1 MHRKNTKAL
10 KSLYTFILIC
20 VISFSIPITVAYAAG
35 HTSHYALNP
44 LVSMGSTRTNVHWWY
59 SQEGSRF
66 YGYRITR
73 GANAWEDASG
83 LDAGFTEVSTKSD
96 AEIRVYSDDYG
107 NTNWIGYHTPL
118 IGYGNIKLNEYYH
131 DSNGG
136 YTRYEEV
143 FAHEMG
149 HAFGL
154 SHYDCDNELM
164 QAKGYIYTPD
174 PQEGDIGARGNLP
187 VRRQALGRAHTPA
200 RVYKCALSS

>member
-1 MHRKNTKAL
+1 MPGSALRVGGIGAAPDYGEVVSKSFLLAHR
-10 KSLYTFILIC
+10 
-20 VISFSIPITVAYAAG
+20 P
-35 HTSHYALNP
+35 
-44 LVSMGSTRTNVHWWY
+44 
-59 SQEGSRF
+59 
-66 YGYRITR
+66 
-73 GANAWEDASG
+73 D
-83 LDAGFTEVSTKSD
+83 
-96 AEIRVYSDDYG
+96 SDDYG

-174 PQEGDIGARGNLP
+174 PQEGDIAG
-187 VRRQALGRAHTPA
+187 
-200 RVYKCALSS
+200 YKAKYGL

>member
-1 MHRKNTKAL
+1 MMQRFV
-10 KSLYTFILIC
+10 FI
-20 VISFSIPITVAYAAG
+20 
-35 HTSHYALNP
+35 
-44 LVSMGSTRTNVHWWY
+44 
-59 SQEGSRF
+59 
-66 YGYRITR
+66 
-73 GANAWEDASG
+73 
-83 LDAGFTEVSTKSD
+83 
-96 AEIRVYSDDYG
+96 EIRVYSDDYG

-164 QAKGYIYTPD
+164 QAEGYIYTPD
-174 PQEGDIGARGNLP
+174 PQEGDIAG
-187 VRRQALGRAHTPA
+187 
-200 RVYKCALSS
+200 YKAKYGL

>member
-164 QAKGYIYTPD
+164 QAKGYIYTTD
-174 PQEGDIGARGNLP
+174 PQEGDIAG
-187 VRRQALGRAHTPA
+187 
-200 RVYKCALSS
+200 YKAKYGL

>member
-73 GANAWEDASG
+73 GANA
-83 LDAGFTEVSTKSD
+83 
-96 AEIRVYSDDYG
+96 
-107 NTNWIGYHTPL
+107 
-118 IGYGNIKLNEYYH
+118 
-131 DSNGG
+131 
-136 YTRYEEV
+136 
-143 FAHEMG
+143 
-149 HAFGL
+149 
-154 SHYDCDNELM
+154 
-164 QAKGYIYTPD
+164 
-174 PQEGDIGARGNLP
+174 
-187 VRRQALGRAHTPA
+187 
-200 RVYKCALSS
+200 